1 VSHQNVKTAIAT
13 SRRGLEEIRQ
23 VIHELST
30 DVESSALTE
39 APELH
44 RRLRE
49 LEDRSHGP
57 AKVSTRIDGVSM
69 PLSNRLAAALV
80 ASARGALANAQEHSG
95 ADHVMMTLTYTGE
108 EIRLDIRDDGRGF
121 DVDTVSSRREA
132 AASGDVRT
140 RRATTDTSSPT
151 RGLGLKGIRDRVIE
165 LGGGAEI
172 ESEPGDGTTV
182 SVWFPIGSSAQ
193 TDIRVLLVDDH
204 PVVRAG
210 LAALINGLDNMSV
223 VAEADDLESTLRA
236 VAIHQPN
243 VILMDLN
250 LGAAEY
256 SGVHIIAELN
266 RRADGNPTPR
276 ILVLTTYQTE
286 SDILRAL
293 DAGALGYL
301 LKDAPADDLLAAIRA
316 TARGETALS
325 PAIASTL
332 VRRSS
337 RPGPTITER
346 EVEVLELLARGMG
359 NKDLAKT
366 MFISEGTVK
375 AHLAHIYGKLGV
387 DTRAG
392 AVAAAIER
400 RIIRVD

>member
-1 VSHQNVKTAIAT
+1 
-13 SRRGLEEIRQ
+13 
-23 VIHELST
+23 
-30 DVESSALTE
+30 
-39 APELH
+39 
-44 RRLRE
+44 
-49 LEDRSHGP
+49 
-57 AKVSTRIDGVSM
+57 M
-69 PLSNRLAAALV
+69 
-80 ASARGALANAQEHSG
+80 
-95 ADHVMMTLTYTGE
+95 
-108 EIRLDIRDDGRGF
+108 
-121 DVDTVSSRREA
+121 
-132 AASGDVRT
+132 
-140 RRATTDTSSPT
+140 
-151 RGLGLKGIRDRVIE
+151 
-165 LGGGAEI
+165 AE
-172 ESEPGDGTTV
+172 
-182 SVWFPIGSSAQ
+182 

-210 LAALINGLDNMSV
+210 LAALINGLDDMSV

-236 VAIHQPN
+236 VALHRPN

-250 LGAAEY
+250 LGAAEH

-266 RRADGNPTPR
+266 RRTDGNPTPQ

-301 LKDAPADDLLAAIRA
+301 LKDAPADELLAAIRA

-337 RPGPTITER
+337 RPGPTVTER

>member
-1 VSHQNVKTAIAT
+1 MSK
-13 SRRGLEEIRQ
+13 
-23 VIHELST
+23 
-30 DVESSALTE
+30 
-39 APELH
+39 
-44 RRLRE
+44 
-49 LEDRSHGP
+49 
-57 AKVSTRIDGVSM
+57 
-69 PLSNRLAAALV
+69 
-80 ASARGALANAQEHSG
+80 
-95 ADHVMMTLTYTGE
+95 
-108 EIRLDIRDDGRGF
+108 
-121 DVDTVSSRREA
+121 
-132 AASGDVRT
+132 
-140 RRATTDTSSPT
+140 
-151 RGLGLKGIRDRVIE
+151 
-165 LGGGAEI
+165 
-172 ESEPGDGTTV
+172 
-182 SVWFPIGSSAQ
+182 

-210 LAALINGLDNMSV
+210 LAALINGLDDMSV
-223 VAEADDLESTLRA
+223 VAEADDLESTLGA
-236 VAIHQPN
+236 VAIHRPN
-243 VILMDLN
+243 VVLMDLN
-250 LGAAEY
+250 LGASEH

-266 RRADGNPTPR
+266 RRADGSSTPR

-293 DAGALGYL
+293 DAGATGYL

-316 TARGETALS
+316 TERGETSLS

-337 RPGPTITER
+337 RPGPTVTER

-375 AHLAHIYGKLGV
+375 AHLAHIYSKLGV